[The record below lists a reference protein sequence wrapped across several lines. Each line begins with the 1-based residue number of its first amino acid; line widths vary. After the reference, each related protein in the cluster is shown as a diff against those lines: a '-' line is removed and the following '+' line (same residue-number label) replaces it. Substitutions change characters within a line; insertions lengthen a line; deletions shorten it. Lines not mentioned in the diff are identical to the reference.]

1 MFATLQWPLDSG
13 KQTATNLPRPSGDDM
28 ATHES
33 SRSATALPA
42 GAGPRT
48 PARNPQP
55 ATPVRRLLSHL
66 GLAPEPPSLDYLNRL
81 VREHQLRVPFETLTK
96 LLDYEPG
103 LASGCF
109 LPHPELY
116 VDRIV
121 RRGAG
126 GVCWTLARGFRSLL
140 TELGFDASLMMM
152 NPGHCCVRVEL
163 PEGPHYADVGY
174 AAPLFRA
181 YPLFESFALET
192 HSEAFDYR
200 VRPEGIVVARRPG
213 PTKQLDPTPR
223 RLKDLT
229 ASIATANDWSMPHSF
244 LHRLIY
250 ARTVG
255 GVFTSFRDGTL
266 TRYLPGRPEV
276 TAVDA
281 EAAPR
286 VLAQVFGVDPD
297 LVRAA
302 AAVRSRYGRPPA

>member
-1 MFATLQWPLDSG
+1 MSATLQRSLELSE
-13 KQTATNLPRPSGDDM
+13 QTKTKRG
-28 ATHES
+28 TGE
-33 SRSATALPA
+33 PA
-42 GAGPRT
+42 RPRT
-48 PARNPQP
+48 PPGNPQP
-55 ATPVRRLLSHL
+55 ATPSRRLLSHL
-66 GLAPEPPSLDYLNRL
+66 GLAPEAPSLDYLDRL

-103 LASGCF
+103 LRSGCF

-121 RRGAG
+121 RHGAG
-126 GVCWTLARGFRSLL
+126 GVCWTLARGFHSLL
-140 TELGFDASLMMM
+140 VELGFDASLMMM

-163 PEGPHYADVGY
+163 PEGPYYADVGY

-181 YPLFESFALET
+181 HPLFESFALAT
-192 HSEAFDYR
+192 HREAFDYR
-200 VRPEGIVVARRPG
+200 VRPEGIVVTRRPG

-223 RLKDLT
+223 RLEDLT
-229 ASIATANDWSMPHSF
+229 AHIAAANDWSVPHSF

-266 TRYLPGRPEV
+266 TRHAPDGPEV

-281 EAAPR
+281 TAAPR

-297 LVRAA
+297 LYRAA
-302 AAVRSRYGRPPA
+302 EAVRMRYGRPPA